1 MRHTSRTVLVV
12 GAGFAG
18 LSAATELHDQGYDVR
33 VLEARERVGGRVWS
47 ATLAN
52 GAIVELGAEWIMAD
66 DHAVQETAARFELDL
81 VETGAS
87 YGRRE
92 PWGPGAASL
101 DDQLRFLDAAR
112 AAREAWPA
120 DQVAAT
126 SLGAFLDAVPGEE
139 EARHLVRI

>member
-1 MRHTSRTVLVV
+1 M
-12 GAGFAG
+12 
-18 LSAATELHDQGYDVR
+18 SAATELHDQGYDVR

-47 ATLAN
+47 TTLTN

-112 AAREAWPA
+112 AAREAAVSAALITNCYKMA
-120 DQVAAT
+120 DRIVPRMRGRSAWVVRHADHCVRSGG
-126 SLGAFLDAVPGEE
+126 SL
-139 EARHLVRI
+139 